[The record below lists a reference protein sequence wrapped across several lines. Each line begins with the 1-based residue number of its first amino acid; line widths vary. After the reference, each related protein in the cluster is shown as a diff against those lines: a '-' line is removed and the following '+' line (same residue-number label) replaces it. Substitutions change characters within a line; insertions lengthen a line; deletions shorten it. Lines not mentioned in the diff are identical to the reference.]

1 MKFLN
6 KQEQVIDL
14 QLTQYGKYLLS
25 TGKFKPVFYAF
36 FDDGILYDPEY
47 AFGPQDQKDIQNRIK
62 SETPQLETQYNYRG
76 VESEVRK
83 VNKLIRSQDQW
94 EKKFFEDQ
102 TIRPPDTITDKQYA
116 LQNMIGSSDLN
127 SNKAPGWNINFLTG
141 EITSSTS
148 TTSWVK
154 GDTGNRISVPQ
165 VTSSNITYN
174 IAVKQVAADQTIGAE
189 DSDIYGNEFI
199 DVWSDTDGL
208 LLDVS
213 EINVDFEKDQ
223 YEIEVYEVEEE
234 SISNGNGGIRENLI
248 PLYFIKYPKQIQ
260 DGILMD
266 RETYLQQI
274 DIPGL
279 TDYNLDSSFVEY
291 FLEIETDNEIDKDIL
306 CKHAKD
312 KTLGIYSTRF
322 LDCEDADMKR
332 EIDARNIYNT
342 DVTEEDLKDC

>member
-1 MKFLN
+1 
-6 KQEQVIDL
+6 
-14 QLTQYGKYLLS
+14 
-25 TGKFKPVFYAF
+25 
-36 FDDGILYDPEY
+36 
-47 AFGPQDQKDIQNRIK
+47 
-62 SETPQLETQYNYRG
+62 
-76 VESEVRK
+76 
-83 VNKLIRSQDQW
+83 
-94 EKKFFEDQ
+94 
-102 TIRPPDTITDKQYA
+102 
-116 LQNMIGSSDLN
+116 MIGSSDLN

-199 DVWSDTDGL
+199 DVWSDTEGL

-234 SISNGNGGIRENLI
+234 SISNGKGGTRENLI
-248 PLYFIKYPKQIQ
+248 PLYFIKYPDQVQ

-266 RETYLQQI
+266 RETYLQQL

-279 TDYNLDSSFVEY
+279 AELDLDSSFVEY

-306 CKHAKD
+306 
-312 KTLGIYSTRF
+312 
-322 LDCEDADMKR
+322 
-332 EIDARNIYNT
+332 
-342 DVTEEDLKDC
+342 